1 MLISDWS
8 SDVFS
13 SDLGLVPFFLGLVD
27 DIDAG
32 LLAPEQ
38 VGAERDITLGGEA
51 VADVAHHLVDAKD
64 FLDDEDARSPLGR
77 SLACGRLGQ
86 IAGEAAAVMGLDV
99 DAAGHGILLF
109 AYTMPDRKSKRL
121 NSSP

>member
-1 MLISDWS
+1 MCFVFFFKQKTAYEMRISDWS
-8 SDVFS
+8 SDVCS
-13 SDLGLVPFFLGLVD
+13 SDL
-27 DIDAG
+27 
-32 LLAPEQ
+32 
-38 VGAERDITLGGEA
+38 

-109 AYTMPDRKSKRL
+109 AYTMPQGGGTLAAARRGNQPPTGGKIGRAHV
-121 NSSP
+121 